1 MSEDPKDGL
10 ERRDFMIASLATV
23 GASAALVAGATA
35 AAAQGPEPRP
45 AAAGATLTGDVIQGK
60 PVITAL
66 DVDSLEPGR
75 HRFYFQGV
83 QSVTGHNWYVSVTV
97 VKGAQPGKRALL
109 TSGVHGDE
117 INSIRTIQKVLDELD
132 PAHMSGTV
140 TAVFDISRPALE
152 GMARRWPNSGRGIDL
167 IDMNRQWPGDS
178 NGFSAPSR
186 HAALLFEGLFRP
198 NADFA
203 IDFHT
208 VASGMDGTAF
218 HIADMSQPEI
228 AEMAMLYPIDQIYDS
243 TGGEGGILMNEL
255 TAAGIPSFTPEI
267 GKPRILDLEMIPR
280 FVEGTMNVLRHHGI
294 VAGAIGRTGRDSG
307 VFVAN
312 GGFPVVTT
320 HGGIRGAPR
329 RAGRQRGSRAA
340 GRGPVRC
347 LRRRR
352 RGIRERRGRPG
363 DGAPH
368 RRDLRARHE
377 HHARAVQF
385 AGHAGR
391 ARISR
396 VTRRAAGDRRA
407 HEPRIGT
414 VQAEKSGH
422 EFG

>member
-1 MSEDPKDGL
+1 MPGWLRQMTGEIAVSEDPKDGL

-35 AAAQGPEPRP
+35 ATAQGPEPRP
-45 AAAGATLTGDVIQGK
+45 AAAGATLTGDVIEGK

-83 QSVTGHNWYVSVTV
+83 QSVTGQNWYVSVTV
-97 VKGAQPGKRALL
+97 VKGAQPGRRALL

-117 INSIRTIQKVLDELD
+117 INSIRTIQMVLDQLD
-132 PAHMSGTV
+132 PAQMSGAV

-152 GMARRWPNSGRGIDL
+152 GMARRWPNSGRGVDL
-167 IDMNRQWPGDS
+167 IDMNREWPGDA

-208 VASGMDGTAF
+208 VATGMDGTAF
-218 HIADMSQPEI
+218 HIADMSLPEVE
-228 AEMAMLYPIDQIYDS
+228 EMAMLYPIDQIFDS
-243 TGGEGGILMNEL
+243 TGGYGGILMNEL

-294 VAGAIGRTGRDSG
+294 VAGAIGRTGRDTG

-312 GGFPVVTT
+312 GGFPVVAT
-320 HGGIRGAPR
+320 HGGIVELLVGLGDSVE
-329 RAGRQRGSRAA
+329 AGQ
-340 GRGPVRC
+340 PV
-347 LRRRR
+347 
-352 RGIRERRGRPG
+352 
-363 DGAPH
+363 
-368 RRDLRARHE
+368 
-377 HHARAVQF
+377 AVQYDAF
-385 AGHAGR
+385 GDVVAEYASAVAGQVM
-391 ARISR
+391 ARR
-396 VTRRAAGDRRA
+396 TDATC
-407 HEPRIGT
+407 EPGT
-414 VQAEKSGH
+414 NIMLVLFNSPATQDEPVFP
-422 EFG
+422 E